1 MLPQMRYA
9 LRRGCPMFEAAELG
23 VEVDKKT
30 WKAQSPKAREAL
42 LKAQHD
48 LAVSRYSC
56 VVLVSGVEGAGKRET
71 VNLLLEWMDPRGI
84 RTHVMQERT
93 DEELARPEYYRFWRR
108 LPPAGRAGIFLGSWY
123 SRPIVERTFG
133 RASDKDL
140 DAALDRNIEFERM
153 LVHENTIL
161 VKLWMHI
168 GKKLQKKRLQA
179 MPAWRITDRDWKF
192 FKRYDEFKQISEHA
206 LRRTSTAEAPW
217 HIIEAT
223 DERHRALTV
232 VQTLTE
238 AIEGRLHTPLPKK
251 PSKVTSLRP
260 ATDKTLLSSVDLS
273 VAVEPKKYEK
283 KLPKLQ
289 ARLNTLVRK
298 LPRKKRS
305 LILVFEGPDAAGKG
319 GTIRRVTQA
328 MDAGS
333 YDVTSI
339 AAPSDEERA
348 HPYLWR
354 FWRALP
360 RAGKVTIYD
369 RSWYGRVLVERI
381 EGFCEPSDWQRAY
394 AEINAFEEQLHEAGA
409 VIVKFWLAISPEEQL
424 KRFKDRQLTPYK
436 QYKITE
442 EDWRN
447 REKWDAYAW
456 AACEMFE
463 RTGTQLAPWVI
474 VEANDKLHARLKVL
488 RTVTDALSQALG

>member
-1 MLPQMRYA
+1 
-9 LRRGCPMFEAAELG
+9 MFEAAELG

-30 WKAQSPKAREAL
+30 WKAESPKARETL
-42 LKAQHD
+42 LQAQHD

-71 VNLLLEWMDPRGI
+71 VNLLLEWMDARGI
-84 RTHVMQERT
+84 LTHVMQERT
-93 DEELARPEYYRFWRR
+93 DEELSRPEYYRFWRR
-108 LPPAGRAGIFLGSWY
+108 LPPAGRTGIFLGSWY

-133 RASDKDL
+133 RANDKDL
-140 DAALDRNIEFERM
+140 DADLDRAVEFERM

-179 MPAWRITDRDWKF
+179 LPSWRITDRDWKF
-192 FKRYDEFKQISEHA
+192 FKRYDEFREISERA

-217 HIIEAT
+217 HIIEAA
-223 DERHRALTV
+223 DERHRALAV
-232 VQTLTE
+232 VKILTD
-238 AIEGRLHTPLPKK
+238 AIRERLAEPAPKK
-251 PSKVTSLRP
+251 PAKVTELRAVP
-260 ATDKTLLSSVDLS
+260 DKTLLSSVDLS
-273 VAVEPKKYEK
+273 VSVEEKKYEK
-283 KLPKLQ
+283 KLPRLQ
-289 ARLNTLVRK
+289 GRLNELVRK
-298 LPRKKRS
+298 LPKKGRS
-305 LILVFEGPDAAGKG
+305 PILVFEGPDAAGKG

-369 RSWYGRVLVERI
+369 RSWYGRVLVERV
-381 EGFCEPSDWQRAY
+381 EGFCAAEDWQRAY
-394 AEINAFEEQLHEAGA
+394 SEINAFEEQLSEHGA
-409 VIVKFWLAISPEEQL
+409 VILKFWLAISPEEQL
-424 KRFKDRQLTPYK
+424 RRFKDRQLTPYK

-447 REKWDAYAW
+447 RAKWDAYAL

-463 RTGTQLAPWVI
+463 RTGTKLAPWVI
-474 VEANDKLHARLKVL
+474 VEANDKLHARIKTL
-488 RTVTDALSQALG
+488 RSVTDALSAALD